1 MLSSLDHVALV
12 AHDLEAATA
21 QYQALLGRVPTWRGA
36 DGGAAH
42 SWFQLPNI
50 ALDIIAATG
59 SGYTGDRVRAR
70 LDEAGEGIWAIAFA
84 TPDIEAT
91 LKTFARRGVAASE
104 PRPIRSTHV
113 ESGEKRCWTTAV
125 LEHAD
130 THGPTIFI
138 VEQQQS
144 STEAQVADNSALTGL
159 DHVVVRTAHPDRAI
173 ALYGAR
179 LGLEMALD
187 RTNVDW
193 GARLMFFR
201 CADLIVE
208 VAHDLNQQQASD
220 LDRLWG
226 LSWRSANIEATHAR
240 LRAAGVDVSDV
251 RAGRKLGTHV
261 FTVRDHTCN
270 VPTIVI
276 GRDDNRR

>member
-12 AHDLEAATA
+12 VRDLEGATA
-21 QYQALLGRVPTWRGA
+21 QYQSLLGRAPTWRGA

-42 SWFQLPNI
+42 WWFQLPNI

-84 TPDIEAT
+84 TADIKAT

-113 ESGEKRCWTTAV
+113 ESGEKRYWTTAV
-125 LEHAD
+125 LEPAD
-130 THGPTIFI
+130 THGPAIFI
-138 VEQQQS
+138 VEQQPS
-144 STEAQVADNSALTGL
+144 SSEARTADSSALTGL
-159 DHVVVRTAHPDRAI
+159 DHVVVRTADPNRAT
-173 ALYGAR
+173 AFYGAR

-187 RTNVDW
+187 RTNADW

-208 VAHDLNQQQASD
+208 VAHDLNKQQSSD
-220 LDRLWG
+220 PDQLWG
-226 LSWRSANIEATHAR
+226 LSWRSADIEATHAR
-240 LRAAGVDVSDV
+240 LRAAGVDVSEIRV
-251 RAGRKLGTHV
+251 GRKPGTRV
-261 FTVRDHTCN
+261 FTVRDRTCN

-276 GRDDNRR
+276 GRDDSRK